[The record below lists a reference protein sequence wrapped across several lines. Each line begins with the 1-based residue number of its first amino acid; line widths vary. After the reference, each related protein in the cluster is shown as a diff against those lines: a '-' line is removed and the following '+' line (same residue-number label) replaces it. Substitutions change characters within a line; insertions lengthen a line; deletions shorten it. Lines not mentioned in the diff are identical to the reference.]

1 MLGKITF
8 LLAVFTL
15 FFSIPS
21 FAQVSAIVLQ
31 ASFFEKTENIIILV
45 LVVISLISIILLLR
59 LKWKQRYLEFTNRV
73 VNDGNSIV
81 IASDKSG
88 KITYI
93 SENIIHILGYKAS
106 ELLGNGWWEKT
117 IDAKTEL
124 ENEKEKIVE
133 KFKNEEITTR
143 LIKSQSGTYKWIQ
156 WHDKKFNENLIVGI
170 GQDITALKELELLQ
184 KEKNEKALLR
194 QEIINNITK
203 FQYIENDSLTDFI
216 RMILKEASKG
226 IEVDVFSLLK
236 YKQGKLSILSLY
248 NSKTNT
254 FKEGDELSEMEY
266 PIYFSSLKAG
276 ETICAENV
284 LENKHTQEFNSG
296 YFRKN
301 NIKSLLD
308 VPIFINGRLAF
319 VISCET
325 TLVHKNW
332 DSSDINYLK
341 AIADIVLIS
350 FENIKRK
357 AAEKL
362 IIDNENIFRQIN
374 ETIESV
380 FWLYDQVDHKV
391 VYISPSSEKI
401 LGVSPEK
408 FYKTNDFWKYY
419 VLNDDKP
426 KIFQKHEEL
435 NRKGFYEVEY
445 RILKGNEIRWIK
457 EKSYAVYEADGTSSK
472 NSGICTD
479 ITEEK
484 KIQERI
490 KQLSLVAEKTSNA
503 VSISDM
509 EGYVIWVNQ
518 SYLDLFEVEEAQIV
532 GKKPRDIFIK
542 ENADLTRK
550 INKLNA
556 SDYKVELQV
565 KTKKKNIIW
574 VELNNTVI
582 YDDEQHPIQQVEVIT
597 DITTRVVNEKEIEN
611 QALILEEYTKDLEYQ
626 NNLKEKLLEAEN
638 LDDVTKNVL
647 QFVNSQIDNVEHLTL
662 LFPDYYEQIFSGMSL
677 QHGEIVRDEFFV
689 HELNCYSRCKLGY
702 VFINE
707 DIEATENKSSSDL
720 RNIENGLRSYIAL
733 PLFYQKDFLAI
744 LLIGFAE
751 PLELNYK
758 QITRLKEACAVF
770 SLSINQLKLK
780 DAIQQK
786 NDDIL
791 SSIFYA
797 KNIQT
802 SILPDIKNFSPHFQN
817 VALFYRPKDI
827 VSGDFYWSKDS
838 ENYSFLALG
847 DCTGHGVPGAFLTLL
862 GLNLLEQ
869 LITIEKRTSPA
880 EVLNILDARLFT
892 ILNQN
897 TSENV
902 INDGMELGLCVYDK
916 KNNKITFAGAGLG
929 ILYFQ
934 KGEEIH
940 VRGKRTTIGEIKQ
953 DDFKF
958 EDTEVEIIGDE
969 FFFMATDGYQDQL
982 GGEKYK
988 RFTKNRLID
997 LLNEIKEKDA
1007 SEQEEILTKTIDAYI
1022 GENSQLD
1029 DYTVIGFKLL
1039 NT

>member
-1 MLGKITF
+1 MLSKIT
-8 LLAVFTL
+8 LLFTV

-21 FAQVSAIVLQ
+21 FSQGSCFVLQ
-31 ASFFEKTENIIILV
+31 SSFFQQKENIVILV
-45 LVVISLISIILLLR
+45 LGLVACIFLILFIR
-59 LKWKQRYLEFTNRV
+59 LKFKQRYLEFTNRV

-81 IASDKSG
+81 IASDKNG

-93 SENIIHILGYKAS
+93 SENIVHILGYKAS

-117 IDAKTEL
+117 IDKKTEL

-143 LIKSQSGTYKWIQ
+143 LIKSKSGIYKWIQ
-156 WHDKKFNENLIVGI
+156 WHDKKFNDNLIVGI
-170 GQDITALKELELLQ
+170 GQDVTELKELELLQ
-184 KEKNEKALLR
+184 LEKKEKALLR
-194 QEIINNITK
+194 QEIINNINK
-203 FQYIENDSLTDFI
+203 FQYTENESLFDFI
-216 RMILKEASKG
+216 RIILKEASKG
-226 IEVDVFSLLK
+226 IEADIFSLLK
-236 YKQGKLSILSLY
+236 YKNQKLNILSLY
-248 NSKTNT
+248 NSVTNT
-254 FKEGDELSEMEY
+254 YKEGDELNEMDY

-276 ETICAENV
+276 DIICAENV
-284 LENKHTQEFNSG
+284 LENKQTKEFNSG
-296 YFRKN
+296 YFQKN

-308 VPIFINGRLAF
+308 VPIFVNGKLGF
-319 VISCET
+319 VISCKT
-325 TLVHKNW
+325 TTKHKNW
-332 DSSDINYLK
+332 DNEDIVYLK

-350 FENIKRK
+350 FENGKRK

-362 IIDNENIFRQIN
+362 IIENENIFRQIN

-380 FWLYDQVDHKV
+380 FWLYDQIDHKV
-391 VYISPSSEKI
+391 IYISPSSEKI
-401 LGVSPEK
+401 LGISPEK

-419 VLNDDKP
+419 VINDDKA
-426 KIFQKHEEL
+426 KIFQKHEDL
-435 NRKGFYEVEY
+435 VTQGYYEVEY
-445 RILKGNEIRWIK
+445 RILKGNELRWIK
-457 EKSYAVYEADGTSSK
+457 EKSYAVYEDDGTSTK

-484 KIQERI
+484 KSQERI

-518 SYLDLFEVEEAQIV
+518 SYLDLFEIEETQIV
-532 GKKPRDIFIK
+532 GKKPRDIFIN
-542 ENADLTRK
+542 ENADLTKK

-556 SDYKVELQV
+556 TDYKVELQV

-582 YDDEQHPIQQVEVIT
+582 YDNENHPIQQVEVIT

-626 NNLKEKLLEAEN
+626 NKLKEKLLEVEN

-647 QFVNSQIDNVEHLTL
+647 KFVNDQIDNVEHLTL

-677 QHGEIVRDEFFV
+677 QHGKIVRDEFFV

-702 VFINE
+702 IFINE
-707 DIEATENKSSSDL
+707 DIEASEIKSSSDL
-720 RNIENGLRSYIAL
+720 RNIENGLKSYIAL

-744 LLIGFAE
+744 LLIGFADA
-751 PLELNYK
+751 LELNYK

-780 DAIQQK
+780 EAIQHK

-791 SSIFYA
+791 SSIYYA

-802 SILPDIKNFSPHFQN
+802 SILPDIKNFSPNFQN

-827 VSGDFYWSKDS
+827 VSGDFYWSKDN

-869 LITIEKRTSPA
+869 LISIEKRTSPA
-880 EVLNILDARLFT
+880 EILNILDARLFT

-916 KNNKITFAGAGLG
+916 NNNKIIFAGAGLG

-940 VRGKRTTIGEIKQ
+940 VRGKRTAIGEVKQ

-958 EDTEVEIIGDE
+958 EDTEVQIIGDE

-988 RFTKNRLID
+988 RFTKNRLIN

-1029 DYTVIGFKLL
+1029 DYTVLGFKLL